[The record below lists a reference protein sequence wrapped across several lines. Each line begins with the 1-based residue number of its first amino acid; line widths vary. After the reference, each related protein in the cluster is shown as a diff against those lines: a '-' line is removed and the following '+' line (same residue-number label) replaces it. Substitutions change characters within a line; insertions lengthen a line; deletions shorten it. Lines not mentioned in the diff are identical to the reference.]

1 MKAVQRM
8 LSAWR
13 RFLFVPGR
21 RFLGTITVSVP
32 NRHCAAERM
41 HLAATIV

>member
-13 RFLFVPGR
+13 RFFFVPGR
-21 RFLGTITVSVP
+21 RFSRTNTVAVL
-32 NRHCAAERM
+32 NRHRVAERM
-41 HLAATIV
+41 QFAATVM

>member
-13 RFLFVPGR
+13 RFFFVPGR
-21 RFLGTITVSVP
+21 RCLCTKTVAVP
-32 NRHCAAERM
+32 DRHRATERM
-41 HLAATIV
+41 HLAATVV

>member
-13 RFLFVPGR
+13 RFFFVPGR
-21 RFLGTITVSVP
+21 RFLRTNTVAFP
-32 NRHCAAERM
+32 NRHRAAERM
-41 HLAATIV
+41 QLAATVV

>member
-13 RFLFVPGR
+13 RFFFVPGR
-21 RFLGTITVSVP
+21 RFSRTNTVAVP
-32 NRHCAAERM
+32 NRHRANARM
-41 HLAATIV
+41 RLAATIV

>member
-13 RFLFVPGR
+13 RFFFVPGR
-21 RFLGTITVSVP
+21 RFLRTNTVAVP
-32 NRHCAAERM
+32 DRHRADARM
-41 HLAATIV
+41 HLAATVV